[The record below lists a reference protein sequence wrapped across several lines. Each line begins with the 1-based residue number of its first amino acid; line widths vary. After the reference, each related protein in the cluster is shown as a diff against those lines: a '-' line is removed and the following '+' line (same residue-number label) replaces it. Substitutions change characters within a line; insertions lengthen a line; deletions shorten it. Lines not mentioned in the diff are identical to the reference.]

1 MGVHSVC
8 AISVAVVDDHPIVV
22 EGIVTVLE
30 KTEEFRVVDTGT
42 CVGDILRIAERHA
55 PEVIVVDL
63 TMQGDVIG
71 TITQMRERHPASRI
85 VIFTASNNAEL
96 AARALGAGAS
106 GFVLKGSAQC
116 DLVQAIAGA
125 RAGETYITP
134 SFAARIIAEL
144 EAKAHRQRA
153 REAMHLSIREDQI
166 VQLLLLGKKNSEIAR
181 ALALSEKTV
190 KGYMSTLMQKLHARN
205 RLEVVI
211 AAQQL
216 REGAGAASAHRG

>member
-1 MGVHSVC
+1 MC

-30 KTEEFRVVDTGT
+30 KTGTFSVVSTGSG
-42 CVGDILRIAERHA
+42 VNDILGTAQSHG
-55 PEVIVVDL
+55 PDVIVVDL

-71 TITQMRERHPASRI
+71 AVSQVREAFPATRI

-96 AARALGAGAS
+96 AAKALSSGAS
-106 GFVLKGSAQC
+106 AFVLKGSPQG
-116 DLVQAIAGA
+116 DLIQAITCAM
-125 RAGETYITP
+125 AGETYITP

-144 EAKAHRQRA
+144 EAKARQQRA
-153 REAMHLSIREDQI
+153 RQAMHLSIREDQI

-190 KGYMSTLMQKLHARN
+190 KGYMSTLMQKLHVRN
-205 RLEVVI
+205 RVEVVI
-211 AAQQL
+211 AAQNL
-216 REGAGAASAHRG
+216 NGTPEAGAQVSRRSA

>member
-1 MGVHSVC
+1 MC
-8 AISVAVVDDHPIVV
+8 AIAVAVVDDHPIVV

-30 KTEEFRVVDTGT
+30 KAETFAVVGTGS
-42 CVGDILRIAERHA
+42 CVGDILLIAARAA

-63 TMQGDVIG
+63 TMQGDVVGAIA
-71 TITQMRERHPASRI
+71 QMRERHPSCRV

-106 GFVLKGSAQC
+106 GFVLKGSPQC
-116 DLVQAIAGA
+116 DLVQAIAAA
-125 RAGETYITP
+125 RAGDTYITP

-216 REGAGAASAHRG
+216 KEAGGALPAHRG